1 MSSNPAA
8 GDSLS
13 PIPDDVMSESEAR
26 MRQRKAFRDA
36 TKERIKNKDYKNL
49 DTPARRRARAARV
62 MGDPVAA
69 REATRVTGPVLESQG
84 TPDDVPG
91 FLLERIINGENFL
104 GVRFLAL
111 GQRAARAIAR
121 VDIRTP
127 DGRSGSGTGSL
138 VSSRLLLTN
147 NHVLQSPDWAR
158 RSNAVFDFED
168 DLDNKP
174 RPTVAFELD
183 PDAFFFT
190 NKNFDFTLVAVKPTA
205 LHSGVSLSDYGY
217 NPLDDTQGK
226 VTIGEPINI
235 IQHPSGLLKQVVLQ
249 ENRLLDIPEDPPGW
263 LHYESDT
270 MPGSSGAP
278 LFNNRWE
285 MVGLHHSGWPKRD
298 EQGRILTVNDELWSR
313 EMGELAIKW
322 LGNEGARVSQ
332 ILLILKAE
340 QAAMD
345 AARQAL
351 VNELLNPPKTGSVVV
366 PPGGNTPIVVS
377 GPTESVSL
385 PPERKTA
392 VVSQSVESKSVGSS
406 GVTVTL
412 PLHITVS
419 LGGSPATSTPVT
431 TATDRAATEPDGNLT
446 IPTDEAPDTERAD
459 ALREFSEASTKPYY
473 DAAADQAKRTD
484 YYRDINLS
492 ANPDVLYNSLST
504 LLVSTHR
511 TKLGYKPSRHLYPWV
526 DLQPDRK
533 LRSLYTGDIYEPE
546 QLIEESFIA
555 EAKFEEMLESALLAD
570 DAAGSLSLLEA
581 LPLYNCEHTVPRN
594 WFKGGPLF
602 STAEGDLHH
611 LFTCDGKCNNFRGN
625 VPFFDFVDFD
635 ESVLQGCGRK
645 EENKFEPTHGKGPVS
660 RAVMY
665 FLLRYPR
672 LIDDKPAE
680 LQAAR
685 LATLLQWHQ
694 AEPVSDYERHR
705 NAAIQEKQGNRNPL
719 IDFPDLATRINFKL
733 GLGNA

>member
-13 PIPDDVMSESEAR
+13 PIPEDVMNESEAR
-26 MRQRKAFRDA
+26 MRQRKAVRDA
-36 TKERIKNKDYKNL
+36 TKEKIKNKDYRNL

-62 MGDPVAA
+62 MGDPAA
-69 REATRVTGPVLESQG
+69 AQEAARVTGPVLESMG
-84 TPDDVPG
+84 APDDVSA

-127 DGRSGSGTGSL
+127 DGRIGSGTGSL

-147 NHVLQSPDWAR
+147 NHVLQSADWAR
-158 RSNAVFDFED
+158 RSSAVFDFED

-174 RPTVAFELD
+174 RPTVAFSLD

-190 NKNFDFTLVAVKPTA
+190 NKAFDFTLVAVNTTA
-205 LHSGVSLSDYGY
+205 LHTGVSLSDYGF

-298 EQGRILTVNDELWSR
+298 EQGRILTVNNDLWSR

-332 ILLILKAE
+332 ILQIVKAE

-345 AARQAL
+345 AGRQAL
-351 VNELLNPPKTGSVVV
+351 VNELVNPPKTGSVVA
-366 PPGGNTPIVVS
+366 PPAGNTPIVVS
-377 GPTESVSL
+377 GPATESVST
-385 PPERKTA
+385 ERKTE
-392 VVSQSVESKSVGSS
+392 VVSQSTGSS

-419 LGGSPATSTPVT
+419 LGGAPVT
-431 TATDRAATEPDGNLT
+431 SAPVKTSTDRAATEPDGNLT

-459 ALREFSEASTKPYY
+459 SLREFAEASTKPYY
-473 DAAADQAKRTD
+473 DAAADQVKRTD

-492 ANPDVLYNSLST
+492 ANPDVLYNALST
-504 LLVSTHR
+504 LLISTHH
-511 TKLGYKPSRHLYPWV
+511 TKLSYKPPRHLYTWV

-533 LRSLYTGDIYEPE
+533 LRSLYTGDIYEPKE
-546 QLIEESFIA
+546 IIEESFMA
-555 EAKFEEMLESALLAD
+555 EAQFEALLESALLAD
-570 DAAGSLSLLEA
+570 DAERSLSLLEA
-581 LPLYNCEHTVPRN
+581 NPLYNCEHVVPRF

-602 STAEGDLHH
+602 SIAEGDLHH
-611 LFTCDGKCNNFRGN
+611 LFTCDGKCNNFRQN
-625 VPFFDFVDFD
+625 VPFFDFLDAN
-635 ESVLQGCGRK
+635 EAVLQGCGRK
-645 EENKFEPTHGKGPVS
+645 EENKFEPTHGKGAVA

-672 LIDDKPAE
+672 LIDDRPTE
-680 LQAAR
+680 LEAAR
-685 LATLLQWHQ
+685 LQTLFQWHD
-694 AEPVSDYERHR
+694 AEKVEDWERHR

-719 IDFPDLATRINFKL
+719 IDFPDLARRINFKL

>member
-13 PIPDDVMSESEAR
+13 PIPDDVISESEAR
-26 MRQRKAFRDA
+26 MRRGKSQRDA
-36 TKERIKNKDYKNL
+36 TKEKIKNKDYRSL
-49 DTPARRRARAARV
+49 DTPTRRRARAARM

-69 REATRVTGPVLESQG
+69 PEAARVTGPALESMG
-84 TPDDVPG
+84 AGDDVPG
-91 FLLERIINGENFL
+91 ALLERIINGENFL

-121 VDIRTP
+121 IDIRTP

-138 VSSRLLLTN
+138 VTSRLLLTN
-147 NHVLQSPDWAR
+147 NHVLQSSDWAR

-183 PDAFFFT
+183 PEAFFFT
-190 NKNFDFTLVAVKPTA
+190 NKNFDFTLVAVKTTA
-205 LHSGVSLSDYGY
+205 LHTGVSLDNYGF
-217 NPLDDTQGK
+217 NPLDDTLGK
-226 VTIGEPINI
+226 ITIGEPINI

-332 ILLILKAE
+332 ILQIVKAE

-345 AARQAL
+345 AGRQAL
-351 VNELLNPPKTGSVVV
+351 VKELFNPPRTGSVVV

-377 GPTESVSL
+377 GSESVSL
-385 PPERKTA
+385 SRERKTE
-392 VVSQSVESKSVGSS
+392 VVSQSAGST
-406 GVTVTL
+406 GITLTL

-419 LGGSPATSTPVT
+419 LGGSAATSAPVT
-431 TATDRAATEPDGNLT
+431 TSTDRAATEPDET
-446 IPTDEAPDTERAD
+446 ISREEVPDTDQAES
-459 ALREFSEASTKPYY
+459 LRELAEASTKPYY
-473 DAAADQAKRTD
+473 DAAADQVKRTD
-484 YYRDINLS
+484 YYRDINLN

-504 LLVSTHR
+504 LLVSTHH
-511 TKLGYKPSRHLYPWV
+511 TKLSYKPSRHLYPWV

-533 LRSLYTGDIYEPE
+533 LRSLYTGDIYEPK
-546 QLIEESFIA
+546 QLIEESFMA
-555 EAKFEEMLESALLAD
+555 EAQFEALLESALLSDKAEE
-570 DAAGSLSLLEA
+570 SLSLLEA
-581 LPLYNCEHTVPRN
+581 GLLYNCEHTVPRF

-611 LFTCDGKCNNFRGN
+611 LFTCDEKCNNFRQN
-625 VPFFDFVDFD
+625 VAFFDFVDFG

-645 EENKFEPTHGKGPVS
+645 EQDKFEPKEGKGAVS

-685 LATLLQWHQ
+685 LETILQWHGS
-694 AEPVSDYERHR
+694 EPVSDYERHR

>member
-13 PIPDDVMSESEAR
+13 PIPEDVMNESEAR
-26 MRQRKAFRDA
+26 MRQRKAYRDA
-36 TKERIKNKDYKNL
+36 TKEKIKNKDYRNL

-69 REATRVTGPVLESQG
+69 PEATRVTRPALESMG
-84 TPDDVPG
+84 AADDIPG
-91 FLLERIINGENFL
+91 GLLERISNGENFL

-121 VDIRTP
+121 IDIRTP

-158 RSNAVFDFED
+158 RSNAIFDFED
-168 DLDNKP
+168 DPDNKP
-174 RPTVAFELD
+174 RPPVAFELD

-190 NKNFDFTLVAVKPTA
+190 NKAFDFTLVAVKTTA
-205 LHSGVSLSDYGY
+205 LHTGVSLSDYGF
-217 NPLDDTQGK
+217 NPLDDSLGK

-249 ENRLLDIPEDPPGW
+249 ENRLLDLPEDPPGW

-298 EQGRILTVNDELWSR
+298 EQGRILTVNDQLWTR
-313 EMGELAIKW
+313 DMGELAIKW

-332 ILLILKAE
+332 ILQIIRKA

-345 AARQAL
+345 ARHQEL
-351 VNELLNPPKTGSVVV
+351 VTELLNPPKTGSVVA
-366 PPGGNTPIVVS
+366 PPVTTTTPIVVS
-377 GPTESVSL
+377 ERSSEPV
-385 PPERKTA
+385 PVERK
-392 VVSQSVESKSVGSS
+392 VEAGVQSVGSS
-406 GVTVTL
+406 GVTLTV
-412 PLHITVS
+412 PLHITIS
-419 LGGSPATSTPVT
+419 LGGAAPATSTPVT
-431 TATDRAATEPDGNLT
+431 TPTGRTETEPDGLLT
-446 IPTDEAPDTERAD
+446 IPTVTAPDDTERAD
-459 ALREFSEASTKPYY
+459 ALREFAEASTKPYFSSQ
-473 DAAADQAKRTD
+473 ADQVKRTD
-484 YYRDINLS
+484 YYRNIDLS
-492 ANPDVLYNSLST
+492 SNVIGDVLYESLSK
-504 LLVSTHR
+504 LVSSTHQNR
-511 TKLGYKPSRHLYPWV
+511 LSYKPSRHLYPWV
-526 DLQPDRK
+526 DLQPDRR
-533 LRSLYTGDIYEPE
+533 LRSLYTGDIYEPQ
-546 QLIEESFIA
+546 QLIEESFIE
-555 EAKFEEMLESALLAD
+555 EAKFEALLERLLIAD
-570 DAAGSLSLLEA
+570 EAEGSLSLLEA
-581 LPLYNCEHTVPRN
+581 GPMYNCEHVVPRA
-594 WFKGGPLF
+594 WFKGPLF

-611 LFTCDGKCNNFRGN
+611 LFTCDQKCNGFRGN
-625 VPFFDFVDFD
+625 VPFWDFPDIQ
-635 ESVLQGCGRK
+635 EAVLQGCGRK
-645 EENKFEPTHGKGPVS
+645 EENKFEPTHGKGAVA

-665 FLLRYPR
+665 FLLRYPG

-685 LATLLQWHQ
+685 LQILLQWHK
-694 AEPVSDYERHR
+694 AEPVSDHERHR

-719 IDFPDLATRINFKL
+719 IDFPELASRINFGL
-733 GLGNA
+733 GLG

>member
-8 GDSLS
+8 GDTLS

-26 MRQRKAFRDA
+26 MRKGKSQRDA
-36 TKERIKNKDYKNL
+36 TKEKIKNKDYRNL
-49 DTPARRRARAARV
+49 DTPARRRARVARM

-69 REATRVTGPVLESQG
+69 PEAARVTGPSLESMG
-84 TPDDVPG
+84 AADDVSG

-121 VDIRTP
+121 IDIRTP

-147 NHVLQSPDWAR
+147 NHVLQTADWAR
-158 RSNAVFDFED
+158 RSSVVFDFED
-168 DLDNKP
+168 DLENKP
-174 RPTVAFELD
+174 RPTVAFQLD

-190 NKNFDFTLVAVKPTA
+190 NKNFDFTLVAVKTTA
-205 LHSGVSLSDYGY
+205 LHTGVSLSDYGF

-249 ENRLLDIPEDPPGW
+249 ENRLLDIPVDPPGW

-298 EQGRILTVNDELWSR
+298 EQGRILTVNNELWSR

-332 ILLILKAE
+332 ILEIVRAE

-345 AARQAL
+345 AARKAL
-351 VNELLNPPKTGSVVV
+351 VTELLNPPKTGSVVV
-366 PPGGNTPIVVS
+366 PTGGNTPIVVS
-377 GPTESVSL
+377 GPAPESVSTD
-385 PPERKTA
+385 RKTE
-392 VVSQSVESKSVGSS
+392 VVSQSIEAT
-406 GVTVTL
+406 GVTITL

-419 LGGSPATSTPVT
+419 LGGSPVTSTPVT
-431 TATDRAATEPDGNLT
+431 TSTDRAATEPDGLLT
-446 IPTDEAPDTERAD
+446 IPTEEAPDTERAD
-459 ALREFSEASTKPYY
+459 ALSELAEASTKPYY
-473 DAAADQAKRTD
+473 DAGADQVKRTD
-484 YYRDINLS
+484 YYRDINLGG
-492 ANPDVLYNSLST
+492 NPDVLYSSLST
-504 LLVSTHR
+504 LVGSTHL
-511 TKLGYKPSRHLYPWV
+511 TKLSYKPSRHLYPWV

-533 LRSLYTGDIYEPE
+533 LRSLYTGDIYEPK

-555 EAKFEEMLESALLAD
+555 EARFEALLESALLAD
-570 DAAGSLSLLEA
+570 DAEESLALLEA

-645 EENKFEPTHGKGPVS
+645 EENKFEPAHGKGAVS

-685 LATLLQWHQ
+685 LETLFQWHE
-694 AEPVSDYERHR
+694 AEDVSDYERHR

-719 IDFPDLATRINFKL
+719 IDFPDLARRINFKL

>member
-8 GDSLS
+8 GDSLP

-26 MRQRKAFRDA
+26 MRRGKSQRDA
-36 TKERIKNKDYKNL
+36 TKEKIKNKDYRNL
-49 DTPARRRARAARV
+49 DTPARRRARVAR
-62 MGDPVAA
+62 MMADPVAA
-69 REATRVTGPVLESQG
+69 PEAARVTGPALESMG
-84 TPDDVPG
+84 AEDDVSG

-121 VDIRTP
+121 IDIRTP

-147 NHVLQSPDWAR
+147 NHVLQSADWAR
-158 RSNAVFDFED
+158 RSSVVFDFED
-168 DLDNKP
+168 DLENKP
-174 RPTVAFELD
+174 RPTVAFQLD

-190 NKNFDFTLVAVKPTA
+190 NKNFDFTLVAVKTTA
-205 LHSGVSLSDYGY
+205 LHTGVSLSDYGF

-249 ENRLLDIPEDPPGW
+249 ENRLLDIPVDPPGW

-298 EQGRILTVNDELWSR
+298 EQGRILTINNELWSR

-332 ILLILKAE
+332 ILEIVKAE

-345 AARQAL
+345 AARKAL
-351 VNELLNPPKTGSVVV
+351 VNELLNPPKTGSVVA
-366 PPGGNTPIVVS
+366 PTGGNTPIVVS
-377 GPTESVSL
+377 GPASESVSL
-385 PPERKTA
+385 PPERKTE
-392 VVSQSVESKSVGSS
+392 VVSQSIGST
-406 GVTVTL
+406 GVTITL

-431 TATDRAATEPDGNLT
+431 PSTNRAATEPDGLLT
-446 IPTDEAPDTERAD
+446 IPTEEAPDTERAD
-459 ALREFSEASTKPYY
+459 SLREFAEAATKPYY
-473 DAAADQAKRTD
+473 DAAADQVKRTD
-484 YYRDINLS
+484 YYRDINLG

-504 LLVSTHR
+504 LLGSTHH
-511 TKLGYKPSRHLYPWV
+511 TKLSYKPSRHLYPWV

-533 LRSLYTGDIYEPE
+533 LRSLYTGDIYEPT

-555 EAKFEEMLESALLAD
+555 EAKFEALLESALLAD
-570 DAAGSLSLLEA
+570 DAEGSLSLLEA

-645 EENKFEPTHGKGPVS
+645 EENKFEPTHGKGAVA

-685 LATLLQWHQ
+685 LDTLLQWHE
-694 AEPVSDYERHR
+694 AKGEEVSDYERHR
-705 NAAIQEKQGNRNPL
+705 NAAIRRNKAT
-719 IDFPDLATRINFKL
+719 ATR
-733 GLGNA
+733 

>member
-8 GDSLS
+8 GDTMS

-26 MRQRKAFRDA
+26 MRKGKSQRDA
-36 TKERIKNKDYKNL
+36 TKEKIKNKDYRNL
-49 DTPARRRARAARV
+49 DTPARRRARVARM

-69 REATRVTGPVLESQG
+69 PEAARLTGPSLESMG
-84 TPDDVPG
+84 AADDVSG

-121 VDIRTP
+121 IDIRTP

-147 NHVLQSPDWAR
+147 NHVLQSADWAR
-158 RSNAVFDFED
+158 RSSVVFDFED
-168 DLDNKP
+168 DLENKP
-174 RPTVAFELD
+174 RPTVAFQLD

-190 NKNFDFTLVAVKPTA
+190 NKNFDFTLVAVKTTA
-205 LHSGVSLSDYGY
+205 LHTGVSLSDYGF

-249 ENRLLDIPEDPPGW
+249 ENRLLDIPVDPPGW

-298 EQGRILTVNDELWSR
+298 EQGRILTVNNELWSR

-332 ILLILKAE
+332 ILEIVRAE

-345 AARQAL
+345 AARKAL
-351 VNELLNPPKTGSVVV
+351 VTELLNPPKTGSVVA
-366 PPGGNTPIVVS
+366 PTGGNTPIVVS
-377 GPTESVSL
+377 GPAPESVSTD
-385 PPERKTA
+385 RKTE
-392 VVSQSVESKSVGSS
+392 VVSQSIEST
-406 GVTVTL
+406 GVTITL

-419 LGGSPATSTPVT
+419 VGGSPVTSTPVT
-431 TATDRAATEPDGNLT
+431 TSPDRAATEPDGNLT
-446 IPTDEAPDTERAD
+446 IPTEEAPDTERAD
-459 ALREFSEASTKPYY
+459 ALSELAEASTKPYY
-473 DAAADQAKRTD
+473 DVAADQVKRTD
-484 YYRDINLS
+484 YYRDINLGG
-492 ANPDVLYNSLST
+492 NPDVLYSSLST
-504 LLVSTHR
+504 LVGSTHH
-511 TKLGYKPSRHLYPWV
+511 TKLSYKPSRHLYPWV

-533 LRSLYTGDIYEPE
+533 LRSLYTGDIYEPK

-555 EAKFEEMLESALLAD
+555 EARFEALLESALLAD
-570 DAAGSLSLLEA
+570 DAEESLALLEA

-645 EENKFEPTHGKGPVS
+645 EENKFEPAHGKGAVS

-685 LATLLQWHQ
+685 LETLFQWHE
-694 AEPVSDYERHR
+694 AEDVSDHERHR

-719 IDFPDLATRINFKL
+719 IDFPDLARRINFKL
-733 GLGNA
+733 GLGSS

>member
-8 GDSLS
+8 GDTLS

-26 MRQRKAFRDA
+26 MRKGKSQRDA
-36 TKERIKNKDYKNL
+36 TKEKIKNKDYRNL
-49 DTPARRRARAARV
+49 DTPARRRARVARM

-69 REATRVTGPVLESQG
+69 PEAARVTGPSLESMG
-84 TPDDVPG
+84 AADDVSG

-121 VDIRTP
+121 IDIRTP

-147 NHVLQSPDWAR
+147 NHVLQSADWAR
-158 RSNAVFDFED
+158 RSSVVFDFED
-168 DLDNKP
+168 DLENKP
-174 RPTVAFELD
+174 RPTVAFQLD

-190 NKNFDFTLVAVKPTA
+190 NKNFDFTLVAVKTTA
-205 LHSGVSLSDYGY
+205 LHTGVSLSDYGF

-249 ENRLLDIPEDPPGW
+249 ENRLLDIPVDPPGW

-298 EQGRILTVNDELWSR
+298 EQGRILTVNNELWSR

-332 ILLILKAE
+332 ILEIVRAE

-345 AARQAL
+345 AARKAL
-351 VNELLNPPKTGSVVV
+351 VTELLNPPKTGSVVV
-366 PPGGNTPIVVS
+366 PTGGNTPIVVS
-377 GPTESVSL
+377 GPAPESVSTD
-385 PPERKTA
+385 RKTE
-392 VVSQSVESKSVGSS
+392 VVSQSIEST
-406 GVTVTL
+406 GVTITL

-419 LGGSPATSTPVT
+419 LGGSPVTSTPVT
-431 TATDRAATEPDGNLT
+431 TSTDRAATEPDGLLT
-446 IPTDEAPDTERAD
+446 IPTEEAPDTERAD
-459 ALREFSEASTKPYY
+459 ALSELAEASTKPYY
-473 DAAADQAKRTD
+473 DAGADQVKRTD
-484 YYRDINLS
+484 YYRDINLGG
-492 ANPDVLYNSLST
+492 NPDVLYSSLST
-504 LLVSTHR
+504 LVGSTHL
-511 TKLGYKPSRHLYPWV
+511 TKLSYKPSRHLYPWV

-533 LRSLYTGDIYEPE
+533 LRSLYTGDIYEPK

-555 EAKFEEMLESALLAD
+555 EARFEALLESALLAD
-570 DAAGSLSLLEA
+570 DAEESLALLEA

-645 EENKFEPTHGKGPVS
+645 EENKFEPAHGKGAVS

-685 LATLLQWHQ
+685 LETLFQWHE
-694 AEPVSDYERHR
+694 AEDVSDYERHR

-719 IDFPDLATRINFKL
+719 IDFPDLARRINFKL